1 MTRNEL
7 IDVLSVIAA
16 ATRRTVGETDVEIW
30 GSVIGHLDKDLALE
44 AVAMHIR
51 EKPGVWLEPGHVVAN
66 ARSILRD
73 RQQRSPLQLGPKVQE
88 GPVKAAYDAVGA
100 LSADCP
106 ACEAPAGEFC
116 VGGKGK
122 PRRMPCPKR
131 IPRQEAS

>member
-66 ARSILRD
+66 ARGILRD
-73 RQQRSPLQLGPKVQE
+73 RAARSPLQLGPKVQE

-100 LSADCP
+100 LSVDCP

>member
-66 ARSILRD
+66 ARGILRD
-73 RQQRSPLQLGPKVQE
+73 RAARSPLQLGPKVQE